1 MCAGL
6 AIQAGNSG
14 PNLDRPLLFSDDMRQ
29 AEDAG
34 FSLIEVLVA
43 MLILAPAA
51 IGAAG
56 LVTIAARAVRDAR
69 MESTA
74 VVLASQ
80 KLEQLRTLEWT
91 ADDLG
96 RGGSPSSDRT
106 TDLTR
111 DPAVGGGRGLSAS
124 PLGVLAGN
132 VAGFVDYL
140 DSAGAWVGTGPT
152 PPPSAVFIRRW
163 AVTPL
168 PADPADTLVL
178 QVLVTNVTRD
188 ASVQHGPGPRARLG
202 GEALVTTVRTRTSR

>member
-1 MCAGL
+1 MGE
-6 AIQAGNSG
+6 
-14 PNLDRPLLFSDDMRQ
+14 

-34 FSLIEVLVA
+34 FSLIEALVA
-43 MLILAPAA
+43 MLIIAPAM

-56 LVTIAARAVRDAR
+56 LVTIAARSVRDAR

-80 KLEQLRTLEWT
+80 KLEQLRTLEWN

-111 DPAVGGGRGLSAS
+111 DPAVGGGSGLSAS
-124 PLGVLAGN
+124 PAGALANN

-140 DSAGAWVGTGPT
+140 DAAGAWVGTGLV
-152 PPPSAVFIRRW
+152 PPRRAVFIRRW
-163 AVTPL
+163 AVRPL

-178 QVLVTNVTRD
+178 QVLVTSVMRD
-188 ASVQHGPGPRARLG
+188 ASVRRGSGPRARLG

>member
-1 MCAGL
+1 
-6 AIQAGNSG
+6 
-14 PNLDRPLLFSDDMRQ
+14 MRD
-29 AEDAG
+29 AEGAG
-34 FSLIEVLVA
+34 FSLIEALVA
-43 MLILAPAA
+43 MLIIAPAM

-80 KLEQLRTLEWT
+80 KLEQLRTLEWN
-91 ADDLG
+91 ADDSG
-96 RGGSPSSDRT
+96 SGGSPASDRT

-124 PLGVLAGN
+124 PAGALATN

-140 DSAGAWVGTGPT
+140 DGAGAWVGTGPM
-152 PPPSAVFIRRW
+152 PPPRAVFIRRW

-168 PADPADTLVL
+168 PADPADALVL

-188 ASVQHGPGPRARLG
+188 ASVQRGPGLRDRLG

>member
-1 MCAGL
+1 
-6 AIQAGNSG
+6 
-14 PNLDRPLLFSDDMRQ
+14 MRQ
-29 AEDAG
+29 AEDTG

-80 KLEQLRTLEWT
+80 KLEQLRTLEWN
-91 ADDLG
+91 ADDSG
-96 RGGSPSSDRT
+96 SGGSPASDRT

-124 PLGVLAGN
+124 PAGALATN

-140 DSAGAWVGTGPT
+140 DGAGAWVGTGPM
-152 PPPSAVFIRRW
+152 PPPRAVFIRRW

-168 PADPADTLVL
+168 PADPADALVL

-188 ASVQHGPGPRARLG
+188 ASVQRGPGLRDRLG

>member
-1 MCAGL
+1 
-6 AIQAGNSG
+6 
-14 PNLDRPLLFSDDMRQ
+14 MRD
-29 AEDAG
+29 AKDAG

-43 MLILAPAA
+43 MLIIAPAA

-56 LVTIAARAVRDAR
+56 LVTVATRAVRDAR

-80 KLEQLRTLEWT
+80 KLEQLRTLEWN

-111 DPAVGGGRGLSAS
+111 DPAVGGGPGLSAS
-124 PLGVLAGN
+124 PAGVLTSN

-140 DSAGAWVGTGPT
+140 DAAGAWVGTGPM
-152 PPPSAVFIRRW
+152 PPPRAVFIRRW
-163 AVTPL
+163 VVMPL

-178 QVLVTNVTRD
+178 QVLVTSVTRD
-188 ASVQHGPGPRARLG
+188 ATLRRSPGRRVRLG
-202 GEALVTTVRTRTSR
+202 GDALVTTVRTRTSR